1 MNTEIVEVR
10 ENKLQLGF
18 AANENFREK
27 MLNLF
32 RNKLFR
38 DILHFFAKMNLS
50 TGIEN
55 DEKYRGKKHEKY
67 FREGKNSNNDFAG
80 NLHNGSPFH
89 VKCVFKFCLN
99 FCWVIAN

>member
-38 DILHFFAKMNLS
+38 GILHFFC
-50 TGIEN
+50 EN
-55 DEKYRGKKHEKY
+55 EFIDRNRKR
-67 FREGKNSNNDFAG
+67 
-80 NLHNGSPFH
+80 
-89 VKCVFKFCLN
+89 
-99 FCWVIAN
+99 

>member
-38 DILHFFAKMNLS
+38 GILHFFAKMNLS

-55 DEKYRGKKHEKY
+55 DEKYRGKNTKNIFAKEKTPITISLET
-67 FREGKNSNNDFAG
+67 FTMVVLFT
-80 NLHNGSPFH
+80 
-89 VKCVFKFCLN
+89 
-99 FCWVIAN
+99 